1 MPCRT
6 LLFGFD
12 GLDPDYLGQ
21 LIGEGALPN
30 FKQLRDES
38 RQAAIGVYAGM
49 GAGAFWA
56 SSATGVSPAEH
67 GRYFFLQFNPKTY
80 DTAPFHERHT
90 YRRRPFWEV
99 LDDEGLRTA
108 VIDWHRAPF
117 GPMRHGILVDNWL
130 GHDAPSPLRTMPPEL
145 ARKLLAE
152 YGHDPIAGGYANYG
166 FESAEDHR
174 SFTQGAL
181 KRIEFKT
188 RFAIDKLASGG
199 WDLFAPCFT
208 ELHDLGHYYMQLAR
222 GDHAEFDSALHAAIG
237 DPLRDCYL
245 ALDHSIAAIRAA
257 AGEKALTMMLAG
269 PGMEPL
275 ISANGAMDEI
285 ALKLDLGISPRMT
298 SGRAA
303 RQAYRKMMSGTLR
316 RKLAPLARRARQ
328 LFADN
333 DFKKRRFFAVP
344 HNDNAGCIR
353 VNLKGRERFGI
364 ITPGAECDAVLAE
377 IKDGLLSLRNAETGA
392 PAVSRV
398 TFTRDALSG
407 PYRDDLPD
415 VFAEWDRTHNH
426 RNFKTL
432 TSERTGDIDVPPH
445 LRNGDHTRHGVFW
458 STGPNHPVFADGHEH
473 MPHEATSAVLASLR

>member
-12 GLDPDYLGQ
+12 GLDPDYLGR
-21 LIGEGALPN
+21 LIDEGALPN
-30 FKQLRDES
+30 FKKLRDES
-38 RQAAIGVYAGM
+38 RHAAIGVYPGM

-80 DTAPFHERHT
+80 DTAPFHERHA
-90 YRRRPFWEV
+90 YRRRPFWEL

-108 VIDWHRAPF
+108 VIAWHRAPF
-117 GPMRHGILVDNWL
+117 GPMHNGILIDNWL

-181 KRIEFKT
+181 KRIEYKT
-188 RFAIDKLASGG
+188 RLTIDNLANTD

-257 AGEKALTMMLAG
+257 AGENTITMML
-269 PGMEPL
+269 
-275 ISANGAMDEI
+275 
-285 ALKLDLGISPRMT
+285 
-298 SGRAA
+298 
-303 RQAYRKMMSGTLR
+303 
-316 RKLAPLARRARQ
+316 
-328 LFADN
+328 
-333 DFKKRRFFAVP
+333 
-344 HNDNAGCIR
+344 
-353 VNLKGRERFGI
+353 
-364 ITPGAECDAVLAE
+364 
-377 IKDGLLSLRNAETGA
+377 
-392 PAVSRV
+392 
-398 TFTRDALSG
+398 
-407 PYRDDLPD
+407 
-415 VFAEWDRTHNH
+415 
-426 RNFKTL
+426 
-432 TSERTGDIDVPPH
+432 
-445 LRNGDHTRHGVFW
+445 
-458 STGPNHPVFADGHEH
+458 
-473 MPHEATSAVLASLR
+473 